1 MCSEYVYIDSI
12 YCFKVYLCVFVYVRA
27 CMRVCEC
34 ACMCVRVR
42 VCVCVCVC
50 VCACMC
56 VSTWYLEVS
65 ALGLQPVLDVP
76 LGVSG
81 EAQHEVSLDLQL
93 VNGLDGLMDLNT
105 QQDIKVISSHRAPRN
120 ESTTHA
126 HTPCLHK
133 QPHKLSQTHSP
144 LYLINHANGEVN
156 TLN

>member
-1 MCSEYVYIDSI
+1 MHA
-12 YCFKVYLCVFVYVRA
+12 CVCVCMHVRA
-27 CMRVCEC
+27 C
-34 ACMCVRVR
+34 A
-42 VCVCVCVC
+42 CVC

-93 VNGLDGLMDLNT
+93 VDGLDGLMDLNT

-120 ESTTHA
+120 ESTTHMHTHLVYTNSLTNSHK
-126 HTPCLHK
+126 HTP
-133 QPHKLSQTHSP
+133 P
-144 LYLINHANGEVN
+144 YI
-156 TLN
+156 